1 MFQSL
6 KSGKRK
12 PTQFQDLSSLQI
24 DWNSVNQTVTVT
36 LLYLEPYL
44 WILKKSKMRYRH
56 QVCFPEK

>member
-12 PTQFQDLSSLQI
+12 PTQFQDLSSLRTN
-24 DWNSVNQTVTVT
+24 WNSVNQTVTVT

-44 WILKKSKMRYRH
+44 
-56 QVCFPEK
+56 